1 MADLRLP
8 SAEVLLAPD
17 VRAGRVEHAPLPPLQ
32 PGAARVHLLQRD
44 LVHAGQPVR
53 LGISG
58 GDGEIAIGTLNRV
71 NVFPGSI
78 GSWND

>member
-8 SAEVLLAPD
+8 PAEVLLAPD
-17 VRAGRVEHAPLPPLQ
+17 VRAGRVDDAPLPPLQ
-32 PGAARVHLLQRD
+32 PRTARVHLLQRD

-53 LGISG
+53 LGIS